1 MISFDTDPEIAE
13 QQMRAI
19 IYYLTAFGYIDG
31 DFDPAEKQYVRE
43 YVGKLVDH
51 RAREALGADLD
62 PHREL
67 LVRITAHFNE
77 VLDETSHAIQ
87 SLFTESV
94 AEGESVSQFVLA
106 KIKLRCFELFKRFD
120 EEGRSALLATLDELM
135 YADGTVH
142 PNEEA
147 FRRELYQLLRAPIE
161 IDEAEI
167 EIEIET
173 LEAGSLI
180 IGDAATLTPSQPD
193 HPFFRGFEVQYA
205 KDPATFAVQAQGD
218 MDLIARVTDQLA
230 KQREAGKGR
239 LAAAGEFTAIEGGA
253 RFLDGHVYVR
263 KPDPAKRYELLVI
276 GDLHGCY
283 SCLKG
288 ALLQADF
295 FRKVQAHHEDPDAH
309 PEMNLVL
316 LGDYIDR
323 GRYSYNGVLRTVMQ
337 LFIAV
342 PDHVYVLRGNH
353 EYYVEI
359 NGRVLAP
366 VRPCEAMS
374 EVASVAPSGMFATY
388 MHLFEALPNTLVFD
402 RTLFVHAGIP
412 REDTIAERWKGIESL
427 NDPEIRFQMLWSD
440 PSEADAVPLELQKAN
455 ARFPFGKK
463 QLKSFL
469 GRLGLRTLIRGH
481 ERVVEGFKTVYD
493 DPEATLIS
501 LFSAGGRSNDDLPL
515 TSNYREV
522 APMALTIRHAN
533 GVSEL
538 TPFLIDYAKYNDPEL
553 NAFFKDAI
561 EIPAL

>member
-1 MISFDTDPEIAE
+1 MITFDTDPEIAE

-31 DFDPAEKQYVRE
+31 DFDRAEKQYVRE

-51 RAREALGADLD
+51 RAREALGADLE
-62 PHREL
+62 PHRAL
-67 LVRITAHFNE
+67 LTKITAHFNE
-77 VLDETSHAIQ
+77 VLDETDNAIQ

-94 AEGESVSQFVLA
+94 AEGESTSQFVLA

-120 EEGRSALLATLDELM
+120 EQGRFALLATLDELM
-135 YADGTVH
+135 YADGIVH
-142 PNEEA
+142 PNEET
-147 FRRELYQLLRAPIE
+147 FRRELYHLLRAPM
-161 IDEAEI
+161 EI
-167 EIEIET
+167 EINEAD
-173 LEAGSLI
+173 LEAVDSGRMI
-180 IGDAATLTPSQPD
+180 IGEAKTLTAAQPD
-193 HPFFRGFEVQYA
+193 HPFFKGFEVQYA
-205 KDPATFAVQAQGD
+205 KDPATFALQAQGD
-218 MDLIARVTDQLA
+218 MELIARVTDALA
-230 KQREAGKGR
+230 KQRDAGKGR
-239 LAAAGEFTAIEGGA
+239 LAAAGELAAIEGGA

-263 KPDPAKRYELLVI
+263 KPDPSKRYELLVI

-295 FRKVQAHHEDPDAH
+295 FRKVQAHHEDPERH

-337 LFIAV
+337 LFVAV
-342 PDHVYVLRGNH
+342 PDHVFLLRGNH

-412 REDTIAERWKGIESL
+412 REDTIAERFKGIESL

-469 GRLGLRTLIRGH
+469 GKLGLRTLIRGH
-481 ERVVEGFKTVYD
+481 ERVVEGFKMVYD

-501 LFSAGGRSNDDLPL
+501 LFSAGGRTNDDLPFA
-515 TSNYREV
+515 SNYREV
-522 APMALTIRHAN
+522 APMALTIRHEN

-538 TPFLIDYAKYNDPEL
+538 TPFLIDYARFNDPEF

-561 EIPAL
+561 EIPPL